1 MEAVSDKI
9 TQTPT
14 QVGSIKFDRPAQ
26 KPHISWRERAYE
38 LSYWTEAGLE
48 KENLLQAVMDFLL
61 QSKYF
66 IVIDQGW
73 SDWDLEIHW
82 GIWSKAQIKV
92 CTENHGGNKRLLRV
106 RCTLLM
112 SQFATMAMVGYSLLT
127 FVAIILG
134 MREVTTVTVVV
145 GVFNAAVILYQNFR
159 LGRIL
164 YHVLEIVAKKVHLLP
179 IHAKSTKSVVQSAI
193 LQPQ

>member
-1 MEAVSDKI
+1 MEAVSNKV

-14 QVGSIKFDRPAQ
+14 SVGSINFDRPAQ

-145 GVFNAAVILYQNFR
+145 GVFNGAVILYQNFR